1 LKVKE
6 NKTPMS
12 KRIVLVIDRWLP
24 PISLMGLIFYL
35 SSWPSFAVLENYWL
49 NFFVFKTLHFCEY
62 ALLFILWFRA
72 FNNAKEKNRS
82 NRFWEAFILS
92 FLWAVIDEVHQLF
105 VPTRE
110 GKIRDILIDTMGI
123 LFALYLIK
131 IVLPRTPKKLRIL
144 VGKLGI

>member
-35 SSWPSFAVLENYWL
+35 SSWPSFV
-49 NFFVFKTLHFCEY
+49 FVFKTLHFCEY

>member
-1 LKVKE
+1 V
-6 NKTPMS
+6 S

-24 PISLMGLIFYL
+24 PIFLMGLIFYL
-35 SSWPSFAVLENYWL
+35 SSCPSFAVVENYWL

-62 ALLFILWFRA
+62 ALLFILWFRV

-82 NRFWEAFILS
+82 NRFWGAFILS

-105 VPTRE
+105 VPTRD

-123 LFALYLIK
+123 LFALYLVKRI
-131 IVLPRTPKKLRIL
+131 LPRASKKLRML
-144 VGKLGI
+144 ASKLGI